1 MVWYHYYTHFS
12 RSQHTTHTTITMTAP
27 TATQQHQLAPLSAQT
42 SLKRSRVLF
51 DTTTSSSSAPSN
63 KATTTSQTPLF
74 AATEAFVPPLF
85 DSLLHQQTIQRKIR
99 LQYPGE
105 YSKLAFQAVD
115 DENNDFGAADDAE
128 GGEKRHRKE
137 TATARAVREIR
148 KEAMDRLRSGED
160 YDVVDDVGAEG
171 RLVIH
176 REVDMKKSSSLVN
189 HHHQGGFGG
198 GALVVTGGNNNAA
211 ASAAPNSTEQPKVGQ
226 PIRSGGILVR
236 RDDDYSN
243 NISTSIPTP
252 KWHAPWKLSTV
263 LSSHLGWVR
272 SIAFDPHNTL
282 FATGGNDRV
291 IKIFDLAKACVA
303 SQDALKITL
312 TGHISP
318 VRGLAFSERHPYLFS
333 AGEDKLVKCW
343 DLETNQVIRHYH
355 GHLSGV
361 FALKLHP
368 TLDLL
373 VTGGR

>member
-1 MVWYHYYTHFS
+1 M
-12 RSQHTTHTTITMTAP
+12 
-27 TATQQHQLAPLSAQT
+27 
-42 SLKRSRVLF
+42 
-51 DTTTSSSSAPSN
+51 
-63 KATTTSQTPLF
+63 
-74 AATEAFVPPLF
+74 PPLF
-85 DSLLHQQTIQRKIR
+85 DSQLHQQTVKRKIQ
-99 LQYPGE
+99 LQYPSE
-105 YSKLAFQAVD
+105 YSKLGFQAEQSEL
-115 DENNDFGAADDAE
+115 ENE
-128 GGEKRHRKE
+128 GGEETRQRKE
-137 TATARAVREIR
+137 TATTRAVREIR
-148 KEAMDRLRSGED
+148 QQALERLRSGD
-160 YDVVDDVGAEG
+160 SIGYNANANDVEKEG

-176 REVDMKKSSSLVN
+176 REVDMKSSSSSTIVN
-189 HHHQGGFGG
+189 NNTNQ
-198 GALVVTGGNNNAA
+198 GALIVAGAT
-211 ASAAPNSTEQPKVGQ
+211 STSNTPGQQSQQTGQ
-226 PIRSGGILVR
+226 PIRSGGILVKR
-236 RDDDYSN
+236 ANDDSN
-243 NISTSIPTP
+243 TSSSIPTP

-318 VRGLAFSERHPYLFS
+318 VRGLAFSDRHPYLFS

>member
-1 MVWYHYYTHFS
+1 M
-12 RSQHTTHTTITMTAP
+12 MAAP
-27 TATQQHQLAPLSAQT
+27 TPSQQQQLAPLSAQT
-42 SLKRSRVLF
+42 SLKRSRILF
-51 DTTTSSSSAPSN
+51 DASSSSTNDNTTN
-63 KATTTSQTPLF
+63 KSAAHTTPLA
-74 AATEAFVPPLF
+74 AATQAFVPPLF
-85 DSLLHQQTIQRKIR
+85 DSQLHQQTIKRKIR

-105 YSKLAFQAVD
+105 YSNLAFQAE
-115 DENNDFGAADDAE
+115 ENELDAA
-128 GGEKRHRKE
+128 GGSEKQQRKE

-148 KEAMDRLRSGED
+148 REALDRLRSGED
-160 YDVVDDVGAEG
+160 YVDAGVGDNSDVGAEG

-176 REVDMKKSSSLVN
+176 REVDMKSSIMN
-189 HHHQGGFGG
+189 NQGGVVGE
-198 GALVVTGGNNNAA
+198 GAMIISGSNNTTDT
-211 ASAAPNSTEQPKVGQ
+211 STTTNQQKGQ
-226 PIRSGGILVR
+226 PIRSGGILVK
-236 RDDDYSN
+236 RDDD
-243 NISTSIPTP
+243 STNTTIPTP

-272 SIAFDPHNTL
+272 SIAFDPHNTM

-361 FALKLHP
+361 FALTLHP